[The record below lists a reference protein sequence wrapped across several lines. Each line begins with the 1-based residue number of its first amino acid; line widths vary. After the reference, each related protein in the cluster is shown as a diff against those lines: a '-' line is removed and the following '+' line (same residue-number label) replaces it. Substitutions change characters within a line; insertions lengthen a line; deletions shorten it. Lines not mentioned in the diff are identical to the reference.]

1 MPGLMYFSPGQTLK
15 HQEMKKIQF
24 SFLFI
29 LAMGLVFQSCEDDF
43 DLATDPD
50 DFFET
55 KGAVATFTAP
65 IPDFFDTGAPEQEV
79 FFTVDV
85 LGEDFTGARI
95 LKNFNNTG
103 NIEHASILG
112 FPNTLRISLLDALE
126 GTGVS
131 VDDLK
136 VGDAFVFSFEVTT
149 ASGTYVTGSRI
160 TIPVSCSNKF
170 PGTYDFVSTDYFC
183 GGDPLSGSVTIT
195 ETEAGKYTF
204 SDWGFG
210 SYQECYGSAAS
221 SWGTLAFVRYT
232 SDECDECSQ
241 SAECNTISIEGADS
255 YGDSWAFSIE
265 KVEGTE
271 LTMSWTN
278 DYGEFGTV
286 VLSRPDGSNWPPL
299 Q

>member
-1 MPGLMYFSPGQTLK
+1 MYFSPGQTLK

-43 DLATDPD
+43 DLATDAD
-50 DFFET
+50 GFFET
-55 KGAVATFTAP
+55 KGAVASFTSP
-65 IPDFFDTGAPEQEV
+65 SPDFFDTGAPDAPASFEV
-79 FFTVDV
+79 ST
-85 LGEDFTGARI
+85 LGEDVSSLRI
-95 LKNFNNTG
+95 LKNFNGTG
-103 NIEHASILG
+103 NIEHATLSS
-112 FPNTLRISLLDALE
+112 FPATVNISLSEALA

-131 VDDLK
+131 LEDLK
-136 VGDAFVFSFEVTT
+136 VGDSFRFTFETT
-149 ASGTYVTGSRI
+149 TSTGTYTTGGSI
-160 TIPVSCSNKF
+160 NIPVSCSNKF

-210 SYQECYGSAAS
+210 SYQECYGGAAS

-232 SDECDECSQ
+232 SDDCDECSQ